1 MRFFIAFG
9 FLIFSCAY
17 SLDILCQ
24 KHLEMQQESLKI
36 ILERLDKNPS
46 LKEKKKLLEEQI
58 RKTKRSCNNESILN
72 DVRNNIKSL
81 QEKLDAKSLEGR
93 QDRQK
98 TIEKELLHRELIAA
112 KMELLELEAL
122 LNNP

>member
-24 KHLEMQQESLKI
+24 KRLEMQQKSLKI
-36 ILERLDKNPS
+36 VLDKPDSKGKKELLEKQIEQTKKSCSNESVLAEAKENIKNLQERLDI
-46 LKEKKKLLEEQI
+46 KKSQEAKGHQI
-58 RKTKRSCNNESILN
+58 AL
-72 DVRNNIKSL
+72 
-81 QEKLDAKSLEGR
+81 
-93 QDRQK
+93 
-98 TIEKELLHRELIAA
+98 EKELLHRELIAA

-122 LNNP
+122 LKNP